1 MEKLKIGIF
10 VHGDPTRGGTIAS
23 EVKFLRHLYETNSQ
37 DCDFYIL
44 PVNPSVT
51 KRILK
56 EKELHYDFPHKVVP
70 MMDPDNMDL
79 LGKFHAIV
87 TWVGHTNFYGGLLNE
102 NIVRLYKLIS
112 NFTNKLQRPA
122 FIRVN
127 DSEGRVRDYRYMA
140 SIRLQGKA
148 ESSFNA
154 TEENRKSAEN
164 LVMNYPEWDYSKC
177 YWLANGAKEIY
188 DWLPET
194 MWDREDEDMRRSTRE
209 QIEANTVYL
218 SDDIFFMVR
227 HNYKRFENLSRIQR
241 SDSLCYIGFFDT
253 FNTKRAKAFENVW
266 KPNKHKVPLK
276 IFGKGTENIKKITGS
291 DFTHV
296 DIEEGWVRGDSPEFF
311 DFLNKHIGYV
321 FVGKGNPIN
330 RYINKTIYDAVVAR
344 TPIITYRPCDTN
356 HVCMTSDEL
365 YFENEEQLN
374 AIYQKLLIPTER
386 ERILQEQAQD
396 IFNRLPIPSFRFSS
410 MCSGSLLPILD
421 DECAKLTQMTVSR
434 KSSQSVALF

>member
-23 EVKFLRHLYETNSQ
+23 EVKFLKHLYETNSQ
-37 DCDFYIL
+37 DCEFYIL

-51 KRILK
+51 KRIMK
-56 EKELHYDFPHKVVP
+56 ERELHYDFPHRVVP
-70 MMDPDNMDL
+70 MMNPDDMNL
-79 LGKFHAIV
+79 LGKFHALV

-112 NFTNKLQRPA
+112 NFTNKLHRPV

-154 TEENRKSAEN
+154 TEDNRKSAVN
-164 LVMNYPEWDYSKC
+164 LVENYQEWDYSKC
-177 YWLANGAKEIY
+177 YWFANGAKEIY

-227 HNYKRFENLSRIQR
+227 HNYQRFAHLSRIQR
-241 SDSLCYIGFFDT
+241 SDALCYIGFFDT
-253 FNTKRAKAFENVW
+253 FNTKRAKAFENIW

-276 IFGKGTENIKKITGS
+276 IFGKGTENIKKITGENFS
-291 DFTHV
+291 HV

-365 YFENEEQLN
+365 YFENEDQLN
-374 AIYQKLLIPTER
+374 AIYQKLLIPEER
-386 ERILQEQAQD
+386 ERILKEQAED
-396 IFNRLPIPSFRFSS
+396 IFNRLPIPSFKFNT
-410 MCSGSLLPILD
+410 MCRGSLPPIAD
-421 DECAKLTQMTVSR
+421 DDCAKLSQMAVSR
-434 KSSQSVALF
+434 KNNQAVALF